1 MARIAM
7 FVLNDVSSDARV
19 LREAGSLASAGHEVV
34 IMGRPADPLSRLPET
49 EARPGFTIRR
59 VPIPGRV
66 RRMLLRHSAGRT
78 IARSLGPGPAASVP
92 SLGTG
97 GATHAAAPPERM
109 EAGTIARAVPVP
121 FVGDL
126 MDGGEWLLRWR
137 LGVAAWCRAAAAAA
151 PPADVWHAH
160 DLDTLEAAWRAR
172 AAHGGRLVYDC
183 HEVFLESGSHAR
195 RPPWARRVLA
205 RRERRWGRDADLVI
219 TVNES
224 LADDLQER
232 LGRRPVI
239 VRNTPPAWTPPE
251 PPPDLLR
258 ERLGL
263 AAGTPLVL
271 YHGGFLPDRGLP
283 ELIAALGEPGLERAH
298 LVLLGSGPLE
308 PLLAEL
314 AAAPAAGGRVHLL
327 APVPPDALL
336 AWVASADVAAM
347 PNQPRTRNERL
358 STPNKLFEALAAGVP
373 VVSSDFPERRHILLD
388 DPEGPLGRVCD
399 PTDRAAL
406 AAALR
411 ELLDLPPAERAA
423 LRARILRA
431 AHARYTWEAES
442 ARLLEAYR
450 PLLEDR

>member
-1 MARIAM
+1 MSSTSPGAGPVAQRIV
-7 FVLNDVSSDARV
+7 FVLPGDGMHDSRTHRLAADLAAR
-19 LREAGSLASAGHEVV
+19 GHEV
-34 IMGRPADPLSRLPET
+34 
-49 EARPGFTIRR
+49 R
-59 VPIPGRV
+59 V
-66 RRMLLRHSAGRT
+66 
-78 IARSLGPGPAASVP
+78 
-92 SLGTG
+92 
-97 GATHAAAPPERM
+97 
-109 EAGTIARAVPVP
+109 IARASAQQPASGELVAGVPVERVP
-121 FVGDL
+121 AEPAEGL
-126 MDGGEWLLRWR
+126 PLPGRWR
-137 LGVAAWCRAAAAAA
+137 ERIGAWLAAAE
-151 PPADVWHAH
+151 AD
-160 DLDTLEAAWRAR
+160 
-172 AAHGGRLVYDC
+172 
-183 HEVFLESGSHAR
+183 AR
-195 RPPWARRVLA
+195 RPRPAGVRGLRRLALEVPRVLA
-205 RRERRWGRDADLVI
+205 VAARERAQVRASLAADRGAAVYHAMGFLALPVALRLARQAGGRVVYDARDLYAESNNVARLPWPARGALAWRERRWAGRAAAVL
-219 TVNES
+219 TVNAS
-224 LADDLQER
+224 LAALLAER
-232 LGRRPVI
+232 WQVRRPAVLLNCS
-239 VRNTPPAWTPPE
+239 RAWTPPE

-431 AHARYTWEAES
+431 AHARYTWEAQLPVALRVYEGITG
-442 ARLLEAYR
+442 R
-450 PLLEDR
+450 PW